1 MKGGQNML
9 RPTKILVPTDY
20 SEYSDK
26 ALQQAL
32 DIAKHYNAKVFL
44 FHVIPKEVNPCVADV
59 CLGDDVVRDIE
70 SQMITRAQEELQS
83 QLNKFPQAK
92 DVSVTTDIGTGTPY
106 DAILK
111 EAEDKGIDLIV
122 IASLGRSGIARFLIG
137 SVARNVLK
145 GAKCPVLLTK

>member
-1 MKGGQNML
+1 ML

-20 SEYSDK
+20 SDYSDT
-26 ALQQAL
+26 ALKQAL
-32 DIAKHYNAKVFL
+32 DIAKQYNAKVIL
-44 FHVIPKEVNPCVADV
+44 FHVIPRELSRCVPDV
-59 CLGDDVVRDIE
+59 CLGDDLIRDID
-70 SQMITRAQEELQS
+70 SQLITRAQEDLRK
-83 QLNKFPQAK
+83 QLEKFPEAK
-92 DVSVTTDIGTGTPY
+92 EVHVTTDVGVGTPY

-137 SVARNVLK
+137 SVSRNVLK

>member
-1 MKGGQNML
+1 ML
-9 RPTKILVPTDY
+9 RPTKILVPTDF
-20 SEYSDK
+20 SDYSDQAFK
-26 ALQQAL
+26 QAL

-44 FHVIPKEVNPCVADV
+44 FHVISKEVNRCVQDV
-59 CLGDDVVRDIE
+59 CLDDAVVTDLE
-70 SQMITRAQEELQS
+70 NQMMARAQEDLQA
-83 QLNKFPQAK
+83 QLAKFPQAK
-92 DVSVTTDIGTGTPY
+92 EVPVITDVGKGTPY

-145 GAKCPVLLTK
+145 GAQCPVLLTK